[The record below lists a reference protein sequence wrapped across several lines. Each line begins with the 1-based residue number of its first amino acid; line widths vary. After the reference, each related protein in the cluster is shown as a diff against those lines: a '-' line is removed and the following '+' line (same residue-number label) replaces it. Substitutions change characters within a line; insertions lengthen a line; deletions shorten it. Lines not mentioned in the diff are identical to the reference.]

1 MDILNNIRYGVELE
15 RAQMPDNGLNES
27 PGLLNSIL
35 GSISGATQ
43 EGVDN
48 KRSTIKNA
56 AGERLLEQSGYTREE
71 LGLKPGQVLS
81 EGVIGTAIRTY
92 KDNKQDERD
101 TKAFERSLKPLSMKI
116 EAQNTEN
123 RLQREQA
130 ADQFRTTLQAQE
142 ARHAFERGEARLDR
156 ELTRDLENNR
166 SDMQMQIAQMNS
178 DLADKRMAYDR
189 ETKRMDRRDR
199 AIAQLMSGLGQLGGA
214 FSL

>member
-35 GSISGATQ
+35 GTISGATQ

-48 KRSTIKNA
+48 KRNAIKNT
-56 AGERLLEQSGYTREE
+56 AGERLLEQSGYTRDE

-81 EGVIGTAIRTY
+81 EGVIGTAIRNY
-92 KDNKQDERD
+92 KDDKQDAKD
-101 TKAFERSLKPLSMKI
+101 TKAFERSLKPLSMQL
-116 EAQNTEN
+116 EAQNKEN

-130 ADQFRTTLQAQE
+130 GEQFRTTLQAQE
-142 ARHAFERGEARLDR
+142 ARYAFEGEQARLDR
-156 ELTRDLENNR
+156 GLERDLSNN
-166 SDMQMQIAQMNS
+166 SADMQMQIAQMNA